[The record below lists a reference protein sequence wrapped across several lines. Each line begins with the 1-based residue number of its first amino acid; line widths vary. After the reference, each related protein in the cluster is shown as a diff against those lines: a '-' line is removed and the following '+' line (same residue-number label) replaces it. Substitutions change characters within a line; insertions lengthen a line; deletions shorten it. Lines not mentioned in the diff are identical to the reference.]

1 MLSAPLPHLEVRTGG
16 RVIDAPPAPVQQH
29 WRDIDGRLVAT
40 GGRVDKRWWMHW
52 PGLATFWFDESDRVL
67 AEPVRSGL
75 ERMVHDIF
83 LRGVVPVVLL
93 SRGFEALHASA
104 VVHPLGVIALCGTS
118 GRGKSTI
125 ALALAES
132 GLQHYADDTIVYGM
146 EGGQPLAVSLPFPVR
161 VDVAARA
168 ALGEGLTPPAIEGSR
183 SAPFRRVYHL
193 VRDKA
198 LNPRRPQFEP
208 VPPQRGFELLLTH
221 AHPFEM
227 GPPERHRDFVQNLMT
242 LAATVGVWE
251 CRFAPELS
259 ALPSL
264 AAALN
269 THASLP

>member
-1 MLSAPLPHLEVRTGG
+1 MTFTPA
-16 RVIDAPPAPVQQH
+16 DAPQTRRRRPFEQH
-29 WRDIDGRLVAT
+29 WRDIDGRLIAT
-40 GGRVDKRWWMHW
+40 GGRVNNGWWMHW
-52 PGLATFWFDESDRVL
+52 AGLATFWFDDSDRVR

-75 ERMVHDIF
+75 ESTLQDIF

-104 VVHPLGVIALCGTS
+104 VLHPRGVVALCGTS

-125 ALALAES
+125 ALALAET
-132 GLQHYADDTIVYGM
+132 GLPHYADDTIVYRVAD
-146 EGGQPLAVSLPFPVR
+146 GQPVAVSLPFPVR
-161 VDVAARA
+161 VDVSARV
-168 ALGEGLTPPAIEGSR
+168 ALGDGSAAAGSIERTR
-183 SAPFRRVYHL
+183 SAPFHRIYHL
-193 VRDKA
+193 VRDST
-198 LNPRRPQFEP
+198 LDPRQPQFEA

-227 GPPERHRDFVQNLMT
+227 GTSARHRDFVQNLMT
-242 LAATVGVWE
+242 LAATIGVWE

-264 AAALN
+264 AAAVN